1 MSRCRQFIVEGRVQ
15 GVWFRESTRQQ
26 ARRLEIN
33 GHAINLPDGR
43 VEVVACGES
52 AAIAELNAWLQHGP
66 PMAQVT
72 AVTSVALELSRVPQE
87 FRTG

>member
-1 MSRCRQFIVEGRVQ
+1 MSDCRRFLVEGKVQ

-26 ARRLEIN
+26 AQRLQIS

-43 VEVVACGES
+43 VEVIACGD
-52 AAIAELNAWLQHGP
+52 AVAISELAEWLRQGP
-66 PMAQVT
+66 RLARVT
-72 AVTSVALELSRVPQE
+72 AVVSEPCEPLSSAG

>member
-1 MSRCRQFIVEGRVQ
+1 MSHCRRFLVEGRVQ

-26 ARRLEIN
+26 AKRLQIS

-52 AAIAELNAWLQHGP
+52 AAVDELAAWLRHGP
-66 PMAQVT
+66 RLARVT
-72 AVTSVALELSRVPQE
+72 AVETEPCETPSS
-87 FRTG
+87 TGFSTG